1 MQKKLPVL
9 FLSLLS
15 LCVFGFLDAARPQD
29 AEVKAAEALR
39 NEGRYAEAITA
50 VKSAIAIMQ
59 ARKQLE
65 TPFGAA
71 LLNNLGELHYQL
83 GRYADDIDYESAH
96 RRLTAVEGAQYPSR
110 PR

>member
-15 LCVFGFLDAARPQD
+15 LCVFGFLNAARPQD
-29 AEVKAAEALR
+29 AEVKEAEALR
-39 NEGRYAEAITA
+39 KEGRYAEAITA
-50 VKSAIAIMQ
+50 VKSAIAIKQ

-83 GRYADDIDYESAH
+83 GRYADAIPYYERAI
-96 RRLTAVEGAQYPSR
+96 
-110 PR
+110 

>member
-1 MQKKLPVL
+1 MQKNLPVL

-50 VKSAIAIMQ
+50 VKSPIAIMQ
-59 ARKQLE
+59 ARSRHL
-65 TPFGAA
+65 
-71 LLNNLGELHYQL
+71 
-83 GRYADDIDYESAH
+83 SA
-96 RRLTAVEGAQYPSR
+96 RRF
-110 PR
+110 